1 MDALTALRSD
11 MRTLRAQVAE
21 LTTQAERVQR
31 EVERSLASEHLRL
44 ADRASLAALPSP
56 RLKSGLIVL
65 EGHPAH
71 RMHARRARVGAPL
84 ELPYAPSIGVRRC
97 LTGAADVRERWE
109 ALLAAEAA
117 AGHVLRGDAATVLD
131 VPDAVAELTADRRL
145 RISMTAQTAGAGA
158 GRTLAV
164 PQFTYAFPPRKL
176 RNFAHWLLD
185 CAPQI
190 AAILAVAPD
199 ATFLMPEPILPLHRV
214 TFALLGVGDD
224 RLMAWTG
231 AGIGGDRVVA
241 FESDGRFGGGRPF
254 SALRELRRQIAP
266 GAGGRPHRRL
276 YVSRRDAKPKRRWA
290 ANEPEIESVFQRR
303 GFDIIVSSDS
313 TLPELAGLFREAE
326 VVAGVNGAGLAHIL
340 FAPPEAHL
348 IALFTD
354 SLIRWHAD
362 DEGARS
368 QWSRRVDPEA
378 APASFG
384 DSPHFFG
391 PVAAASGQTS
401 HALVAPDTIP
411 ADGLGAFLDAA
422 LESVEKS

>member
-11 MRTLRAQVAE
+11 VRALRTQVAD
-21 LTTQAERVQR
+21 LAAQAESVQR
-31 EVERSLASEHLRL
+31 EIARSLASEHLRL
-44 ADRASLAALPSP
+44 ADRASLAALPSA

-71 RMHARRARVGAPL
+71 RMRARRVRVGAPL

-97 LTGAADVRERWE
+97 LTDAADVRERWA

-117 AGHVLRGDAATVLD
+117 SGHVLRSDAATVLD
-131 VPDAVAELTADRRL
+131 VPDAVAALAADRRL
-145 RISMTAQTAGAGA
+145 RISMTAQATGAR
-158 GRTLAV
+158 RTLAV

-190 AAILAVAPD
+190 AAMLAVAPD
-199 ATFLMPEPILPLHRV
+199 ATFLMPEPILPLHRA

-241 FESDGRFGGGRPF
+241 FESDGRFGGGRPL
-254 SALRELRRQIAP
+254 SALMELRRQLAP
-266 GAGGRPHRRL
+266 AAGGRPHRRL

-290 ANEPEIESVFQRR
+290 ANEPEVESVFRR
-303 GFDIIVSSDS
+303 CGFDIIVSSDS

-326 VVAGVNGAGLAHIL
+326 VVAGVNGAGFAHIL
-340 FAPPEAHL
+340 FAPPGAHL

-368 QWSRRVDPEA
+368 LWSRRVDPEA

-391 PVAAASGQTS
+391 PVAAAFGQKS
-401 HALVAPDTIP
+401 HALVVPDTIP

-422 LESVEKS
+422 LEDMGTS